1 MNTRTNYRGRERNL
15 TVEKFYI
22 DKVYFVLNVLLI
34 DVWFVG

>member
-15 TVEKFYI
+15 PVEKFYI